1 MNELS
6 KSELSELTSCEL
18 TIETTQGAFVACGMA
33 LDKIREDR
41 LYRMTHDTF
50 EDYCQ
55 KRWGWSR
62 QRGYQLIEA
71 AKIVNNLPEIE
82 QKEVKT
88 EYQAR
93 VLKKVKSEPKMST
106 DLPKNGL
113 QIESAKKTINLD
125 KTGYPIPDAILD
137 EWNRAETTG
146 KDLLSRASFLKC
158 SIENAFEEKD
168 VIFRGIS
175 QSTISYSIN
184 LWSNLKE
191 LIPHAVCTSC
201 SGHNPKK
208 CTLCGGRGFIGAFI
222 YKTAIPEELKAI
234 RSKAVAK

>member
-1 MNELS
+1 MTALTT
-6 KSELSELTSCEL
+6 SELSELTSCEL

-33 LDKIREDR
+33 LDKIREDK
-41 LYRMTHDTF
+41 LYRSKYDTF

-71 AKIVNNLPEIE
+71 AKIVNNLPENE

-106 DLPKNGL
+106 DLTKISL
-113 QIESAKKTINLD
+113 QIEKAEKVINLD

-137 EWNRAETTG
+137 DWNRAETVG
-146 KDLLSRASFLKC
+146 KDLLNRASFLKC
-158 SIENAFEEKD
+158 FIESSFEEKD
-168 VIFRGIS
+168 LIFQGVS

-191 LIPHAVCTSC
+191 IIPHAVCTSC

-208 CTLCGGRGFIGAFI
+208 CTLCRGRGFVGAFI
-222 YKTAIPEELKAI
+222 YKNAIPEELKAI
-234 RSKAVAK
+234 RAKGVAK